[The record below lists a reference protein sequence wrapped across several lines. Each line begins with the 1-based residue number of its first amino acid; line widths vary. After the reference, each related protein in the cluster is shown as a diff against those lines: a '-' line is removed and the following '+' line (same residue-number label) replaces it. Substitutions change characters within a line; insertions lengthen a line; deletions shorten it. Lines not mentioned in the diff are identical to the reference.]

1 MKRKRNDYAEENKE
15 KVLLKNNMCVSVEV
29 REPAL

>member
-1 MKRKRNDYAEENKE
+1 MKRKRNDYAEEYKE
-15 KVLLKNNMCVSVEV
+15 KVLLKNNMWVSVEV